1 MTRLP
6 FCVQPEDF
14 AQTVSLDQ
22 DKSKFR
28 YGVLMQDFLKRLPK
42 AELHLHIEGSLE
54 PELMF
59 ALAERNGVE
68 LPYASVEAARAAYAF
83 EDLQSFLDL
92 YYQGMAVLRT
102 ADDFFDL
109 AMDYFQRAHAEGVVH
124 VEISFD
130 PQAHLARGIELS
142 VQMEGLGRARRQAER
157 ELGIS
162 TALIMSFLRDCPA
175 DEAMRVFEQAAPYWE
190 TIDAVG
196 LDSAERGHPP
206 SKFTEVFARAK
217 ELGIPRVAHAGEEG
231 PAAYVR
237 EALDLLDVCRVDHGV
252 RCLEEPALVERLRDE
267 RIPLTV
273 CPLSNVRLKVVKHI
287 DDHPLPRLLEAGLV
301 LTLNSDDPAYFGGG
315 VLANYLACEQAFA
328 WGKETF
334 ASLAR
339 NAIEVAFMDSRRR
352 QALLAELDM
361 VLGEA

>member
-1 MTRLP
+1 
-6 FCVQPEDF
+6 
-14 AQTVSLDQ
+14 
-22 DKSKFR
+22 
-28 YGVLMQDFLKRLPK
+28 MQDFLKRLPK

-68 LPYASVEAARAAYAF
+68 LPYASVEEVRAAYEF

-92 YYQGMAVLRT
+92 YYQGMSVLHS

-109 AMDYFQRAHAEGVVH
+109 AMDYFRRAHAEGVVH
-124 VEISFD
+124 VELSFD
-130 PQAHLARGIELS
+130 PQAHLARGIELD

-162 TALIMSFLRDCPA
+162 TALIMSFLRDRPA
-175 DEAMRVFEQAAPYWE
+175 AEAMRVFEQAAPYWE

-206 SKFTEVFARAK
+206 SKFSEVFARAR

-231 PAAYVR
+231 PAAYIR
-237 EALDLLDVCRVDHGV
+237 EALDLLDVCRIDHGV
-252 RCLEEPALVERLRDE
+252 RCLEDPALVERLRE
-267 RIPLTV
+267 QCIPLTV
-273 CPLSNVRLKVVKHI
+273 CPLSNVRLKVVEHI
-287 DDHPLPRLLEAGLV
+287 EEHPLPELLASGLV

-315 VLANYLACEQAFA
+315 VLDNYLACHRAFA
-328 WGKETF
+328 WSTDIF

-339 NAIEVAFMDSRRR
+339 NAIEVAFMSDERRR
-352 QALLAELDM
+352 ALLTELQ
-361 VLGEA
+361 VVESEW